1 MDTMTPEEIEDLIGS
16 VPEQPRGYV
25 AKTRCPHIKRDGEQ
39 CRSGVMAGSTKCAG
53 HSGLTGRAQRSAH
66 KTAQLM
72 ASPEAQTLILA
83 ALRDGEE
90 ITDPGQLLRRAAS
103 ALQKVTEHFGA
114 RLGDGTVDIDD
125 LDLQRWLAV
134 FDRLT
139 KLCTDLVKLGILE
152 KAVDASEIVFR
163 REYQELAAQILD
175 DLEDFPEAR
184 LHLAER
190 MHSREAARAG
200 L

>member
-1 MDTMTPEEIEDLIGS
+1 MSTLTPEEIEDLIGT
-16 VPEQPRGYV
+16 VPPTKRV
-25 AKTRCPHIKRDGEQ
+25 AKNRCPHIKKDGEQ
-39 CRSGVMAGSTKCAG
+39 CRAGIMAGKTKCST
-53 HSGLTGRAQRSAH
+53 HSGLAGPRNREAH
-66 KTAQLM
+66 KVAQVM
-72 ASPEAQTLILA
+72 ASPDAQVLILA

-103 ALQKVTEHFGA
+103 ALQKVTEHFGE
-114 RLGDGTVDIDD
+114 RLGDGTVEIDD

-139 KLCTDLVKLGILE
+139 RLCTDLVKLGILE

-163 REYQELAAQILD
+163 REYQELAAQLLD
-175 DLEDFPEAR
+175 ALAEFPEAAQ
-184 LHLAER
+184 HVAQVMTE
-190 MHSREAARAG
+190 REAARSG